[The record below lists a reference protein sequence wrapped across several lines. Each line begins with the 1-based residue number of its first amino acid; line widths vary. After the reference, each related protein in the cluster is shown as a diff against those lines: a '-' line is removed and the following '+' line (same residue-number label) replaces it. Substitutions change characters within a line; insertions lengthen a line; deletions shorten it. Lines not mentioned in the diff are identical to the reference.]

1 MKKISLV
8 LALIALVAG
17 FFIFDL
23 HQLLTLDGIKGSLG
37 QIESWR
43 ANAPLLAAGIYFGI
57 YILVT
62 ALSLP
67 GAAIMTLVG
76 GALFGLG
83 WGLLLVSF
91 ASSIGALLAFLVS
104 RYVLRD
110 WVQSRFGDRLKTINE
125 GIEKEGSIPS
135 LMGSKKR
142 VRFICSPYD

>member
-1 MKKISLV
+1 MKKIILV
-8 LALIALVAG
+8 LALVLLMAG

-23 HQLLTLDGIKGSLG
+23 HQLLTLDGIKGSLDK
-37 QIESWR
+37 IESWQ
-43 ANAPLLAAGIYFGI
+43 AEAPLLTAGFYFGI

-67 GAAIMTLVG
+67 GAAIMTLAG

-110 WVQSRFGDRLKTINE
+110 WVQSRFGERLK
-125 GIEKEGSIPS
+125 P
-135 LMGSKKR
+135 LMRELKKR
-142 VRFICSPYD
+142 APFISSP